1 MPFSA
6 AGQSATVKGT
16 VTDNTGEPL
25 MGAGIMVKGTS
36 NGCIT
41 DLDGNF
47 ELKGVTYPVTL
58 VASFIGLTEKEVTL
72 ENAAASPCKIV
83 LESDQ
88 NYLNEVVVVGYG
100 TQKKVNVTG
109 AVGVVDGKELAMRP
123 VNSAAQALQG
133 ADPSLLLTSGSGGI
147 EGTEYSVTIR
157 GSVSINSGSP
167 LILIDGVEG
176 SLSQVNPNDIE
187 SVSVL
192 KDASAC
198 AIYGAKASAG
208 VVLVNTKNGSSGEA
222 KINYNGRVSLV
233 GNTTSTDFIT
243 SGYDHVT
250 LCNEFYEYFKGYGAW
265 TFSDEQIE
273 MMKERSVSEAHA
285 RKICEIYRLAMEN
298 GAPVVG
304 IFDSAGAYIPDGVRV
319 MAGYGKIMKAV
330 SSASGIIPQI
340 AIAAGNVSGAA
351 AVICGMFDIVIKADD
366 ASLSVNPAF
375 NTDARGMA
383 DMGVTAAKTADVAS
397 AISSARETLAYLP
410 SNNCEGTPEEISADN
425 VNRAV
430 SIASDD
436 AYEIIKAFADNGKF
450 VELYADYA
458 PETVGG
464 FVSVGGVSVGVVATN
479 KAVNGGRLTA
489 ASVRKAA
496 RLVSL
501 FDSFNIPTVTL
512 VDSVGI
518 DTSVASEASPFAAEL
533 AKLAGAYASAT
544 APMITVI
551 TGEAYGSVFTVLGSK
566 ALGADIVYALDSA
579 KIAAMNASSAVAFL
593 MNGQITAEV
602 SREDLERQW
611 NESVATPVEAAASG
625 EIDDIIASD
634 ELRIRIAAAVSM
646 LMAKSAGSASRKH
659 LTMPM

>member
-1 MPFSA
+1 MDKFNLEAYADKIKNVGVKTASALRDLLSRKEEETAGTLDAKGRLERLFDAGTFSQI
-6 AGQSATVKGT
+6 GTYVRRRNDQSGI
-16 VTDNTGEPL
+16 DN
-25 MGAGIMVKGTS
+25 
-36 NGCIT
+36 
-41 DLDGNF
+41 DYDF
-47 ELKGVTYPVTL
+47 ESVICGW
-58 VASFIGLTEKEVTL
+58 
-72 ENAAASPCKIV
+72 
-83 LESDQ
+83 
-88 NYLNEVVVVGYG
+88 
-100 TQKKVNVTG
+100 G
-109 AVGVVDGKELAMRP
+109 AVNGRLVYAFSQD
-123 VNSAAQALQG
+123 
-133 ADPSLLLTSGSGGI
+133 TS
-147 EGTEYSVTIR
+147 R
-157 GSVSINSGSP
+157 
-167 LILIDGVEG
+167 
-176 SLSQVNPNDIE
+176 
-187 SVSVL
+187 
-192 KDASAC
+192 
-198 AIYGAKASAG
+198 SAG
-208 VVLVNTKNGSSGEA
+208 
-222 KINYNGRVSLV
+222 
-233 GNTTSTDFIT
+233 
-243 SGYDHVT
+243 
-250 LCNEFYEYFKGYGAW
+250 
-265 TFSDEQIE
+265 
-273 MMKERSVSEAHA
+273 SVSEAHA

-375 NTDARGMA
+375 NTDAKGMA

-410 SNNCEGTPEEISADN
+410 SNNCEGTPEEISSDN

-430 SIASDD
+430 TIASDD

-450 VELYADYA
+450 IELYADYA
-458 PETVGG
+458 PEAVGG
-464 FVSVGGVSVGVVATN
+464 FVSIGGVSAGVVATN
-479 KAVNGGRLTA
+479 KTVNGGRLTA

-551 TGEAYGSVFTVLGSK
+551 TGEAYGSAFTVLGSK
-566 ALGADIVYALDSA
+566 ALGADIVYALDTA

-634 ELRIRIAAAVSM
+634 ELRIRIAAAVNM
-646 LMAKSAGSASRKH
+646 LMSKSSHIASRKH

>member
-1 MPFSA
+1 MDKFNLEAYADKIKNVGVKTASALRDLLSRKEEETAGTLDAKGRLERLFDAGTFSQI
-6 AGQSATVKGT
+6 GTYVRRRNDQSDIAN
-16 VTDNTGEPL
+16 DY
-25 MGAGIMVKGTS
+25 
-36 NGCIT
+36 
-41 DLDGNF
+41 DF
-47 ELKGVTYPVTL
+47 ESVICGW
-58 VASFIGLTEKEVTL
+58 
-72 ENAAASPCKIV
+72 
-83 LESDQ
+83 
-88 NYLNEVVVVGYG
+88 
-100 TQKKVNVTG
+100 G
-109 AVGVVDGKELAMRP
+109 AVNGRLVYAF
-123 VNSAAQALQG
+123 
-133 ADPSLLLTSGSGGI
+133 
-147 EGTEYSVTIR
+147 
-157 GSVSINSGSP
+157 
-167 LILIDGVEG
+167 
-176 SLSQVNPNDIE
+176 SQDI
-187 SVSVL
+187 SR
-192 KDASAC
+192 
-198 AIYGAKASAG
+198 SAG
-208 VVLVNTKNGSSGEA
+208 
-222 KINYNGRVSLV
+222 
-233 GNTTSTDFIT
+233 
-243 SGYDHVT
+243 
-250 LCNEFYEYFKGYGAW
+250 
-265 TFSDEQIE
+265 
-273 MMKERSVSEAHA
+273 SVSEAHA

-330 SSASGIIPQI
+330 SAASGIIPQI

-375 NTDARGMA
+375 NTDAKGMS
-383 DMGVTAAKTADVAS
+383 DMGVTAVKTADVAS
-397 AISSARETLAYLP
+397 AIASARETLAYLP
-410 SNNCEGTPEEISADN
+410 SNNCEGTPEEISLDN
-425 VNRAV
+425 VNRA
-430 SIASDD
+430 IAFASDD
-436 AYEIIKAFADNGKF
+436 AYKIIKAFADNGKF
-450 VELYADYA
+450 IELYADYA
-458 PETVGG
+458 PEAVGG

-518 DTSVASEASPFAAEL
+518 DTSIASEASPFAAEL

-551 TGEAYGSVFTVLGSK
+551 TGEAYGSVYTVLGSK

-593 MNGQITAEV
+593 MNGQITAEL

-634 ELRIRIAAAVSM
+634 ELRIRIAAAVNM
-646 LMAKSAGSASRKH
+646 LLAKSAGSASRKH

>member
-1 MPFSA
+1 MDKFNLEAYADKIKNVGVKTASALRDLLTRKEEETAGTLDAKGRLERLFDAGTFSQI
-6 AGQSATVKGT
+6 GTYVRRRNDQSGI
-16 VTDNTGEPL
+16 DN
-25 MGAGIMVKGTS
+25 
-36 NGCIT
+36 
-41 DLDGNF
+41 DYDF
-47 ELKGVTYPVTL
+47 ESVICGW
-58 VASFIGLTEKEVTL
+58 
-72 ENAAASPCKIV
+72 
-83 LESDQ
+83 
-88 NYLNEVVVVGYG
+88 
-100 TQKKVNVTG
+100 G
-109 AVGVVDGKELAMRP
+109 AVNGRLVYAFSQD
-123 VNSAAQALQG
+123 
-133 ADPSLLLTSGSGGI
+133 TS
-147 EGTEYSVTIR
+147 R
-157 GSVSINSGSP
+157 
-167 LILIDGVEG
+167 
-176 SLSQVNPNDIE
+176 
-187 SVSVL
+187 
-192 KDASAC
+192 
-198 AIYGAKASAG
+198 SAG
-208 VVLVNTKNGSSGEA
+208 
-222 KINYNGRVSLV
+222 
-233 GNTTSTDFIT
+233 
-243 SGYDHVT
+243 
-250 LCNEFYEYFKGYGAW
+250 
-265 TFSDEQIE
+265 
-273 MMKERSVSEAHA
+273 SVSEAHA

-375 NTDARGMA
+375 NTDAKGMA

-410 SNNCEGTPEEISADN
+410 SNNCEGTPEEISSDN

-602 SREDLERQW
+602 SREDLESQW

-634 ELRIRIAAAVSM
+634 ELRIRIAAAVNM
-646 LMAKSAGSASRKH
+646 LMSKSSHIASRKH

>member
-1 MPFSA
+1 MDKFNLEAYADKIKNVGVKTASALRDLLSRKEEETAGTLDAKGRLERLFDAGTFSQI
-6 AGQSATVKGT
+6 GTYVRRRNDQSGI
-16 VTDNTGEPL
+16 DN
-25 MGAGIMVKGTS
+25 
-36 NGCIT
+36 
-41 DLDGNF
+41 DYDF
-47 ELKGVTYPVTL
+47 ESVICGW
-58 VASFIGLTEKEVTL
+58 
-72 ENAAASPCKIV
+72 
-83 LESDQ
+83 
-88 NYLNEVVVVGYG
+88 
-100 TQKKVNVTG
+100 G
-109 AVGVVDGKELAMRP
+109 AVNGRLVYAFSQD
-123 VNSAAQALQG
+123 
-133 ADPSLLLTSGSGGI
+133 TS
-147 EGTEYSVTIR
+147 R
-157 GSVSINSGSP
+157 
-167 LILIDGVEG
+167 
-176 SLSQVNPNDIE
+176 
-187 SVSVL
+187 
-192 KDASAC
+192 
-198 AIYGAKASAG
+198 SAG
-208 VVLVNTKNGSSGEA
+208 
-222 KINYNGRVSLV
+222 
-233 GNTTSTDFIT
+233 
-243 SGYDHVT
+243 
-250 LCNEFYEYFKGYGAW
+250 
-265 TFSDEQIE
+265 
-273 MMKERSVSEAHA
+273 SVSEAHA

-375 NTDARGMA
+375 NTDAKGMA

-410 SNNCEGTPEEISADN
+410 SNNCEGTPEEISSDN

-430 SIASDD
+430 TIASDD

-450 VELYADYA
+450 IELYADYA
-458 PETVGG
+458 PEAVGG

-479 KAVNGGRLTA
+479 KTVNGGRLTA

-551 TGEAYGSVFTVLGSK
+551 TGEAYGSAFTVLGSK
-566 ALGADIVYALDSA
+566 ALGADIVYALDTA

-634 ELRIRIAAAVSM
+634 ELRIRIAAAVNM
-646 LMAKSAGSASRKH
+646 LMSKSSHIASRKH